1 MYLLQAKNT
10 LVLNVTETLG
20 ICCPFGIRKINL
32 MKVSESTNIAMPIKN
47 LISIIAAVA
56 IGVWAYFGITEKLNN
71 HATQIELMSK
81 DLEKAVEFSI
91 KWPRGEMGSLPADAE
106 QFLLI
111 EDALKDIEDIQ
122 EELKESRHNATNI
135 SRLQKDVER
144 LLEELEKLKDKV
156 RQNGNSH

>member
-1 MYLLQAKNT
+1 M
-10 LVLNVTETLG
+10 
-20 ICCPFGIRKINL
+20 R
-32 MKVSESTNIAMPIKN
+32 VSEKTNIAMPIKN

-56 IGVWAYFGITEKLNN
+56 IGVWAYFGITEKLNS
-71 HATQIELMSK
+71 HSTQLELMQK
-81 DLEKAVEFSI
+81 DLDKAVEFSI

-135 SRLQKDVER
+135 SRLQKDVDR
-144 LLEELEKLKDKV
+144 LLDELEKLKDKV
-156 RQNGNSH
+156 RANGNGH